1 MKSNMFKKMMNLLF
15 QDKKKSSIM
24 IIFLVL
30 SSIFVS
36 IAPHLQGKITDTIV
50 EGIGLGAIKWEIFI
64 KWVVVFLIVSIFQF
78 VTKWVAGWIS
88 VRISSDVSYN
98 LRYKVEQKIWKLPL
112 NYYDTTKKGDIMS
125 IITNDVDNVVS
136 TLNQTGGDMVYYVLM
151 LVGMIVMMIISS
163 WQLALATIIIV
174 PVSAFIVKKITT
186 KSAPKYK
193 MQWYYMGQINANV
206 EESFNGHNLINSYG
220 TEDDFINKF
229 KVKNEKLY
237 SESLKAMIIS
247 NLVQPISRFLTNI
260 NYVIVA
266 LFGAL
271 KIVSGTMT
279 VGGVLAFIQYSR
291 QFQQPFGQLSS
302 MFAAMQS
309 GMASLERIYAFL
321 DETEEIEDK
330 DILYEDYKFNGELEF
345 KNVSFS
351 YVPDKKLIENM
362 NLKVKPGQMVAIV
375 GGTGAGKTTLVNL
388 IERFYEINSGQIL
401 LDGKVPLNSISRAT
415 LRENIG
421 MVLQDTWLYQGTI
434 QENIMYSVPN
444 GREVTEEEFLDAC
457 KATFVDN
464 FVRSLPEGYDT
475 VVSNELTSVSA
486 GEKQLLT
493 IARAFL
499 LKANVLIL
507 DEATSSVDTRTEA
520 LIQKALNRL
529 REGRTSFVIAHRLS
543 TIRNADIILVMEKGH
558 IIEQG
563 NHKELLKKNGAY
575 AELYKAQFEQ

>member
-36 IAPHLQGKITDTIV
+36 IAPNLQGKITDTIV

-434 QENIMYSVPN
+434 KENIMYSVPN

-464 FVRSLPEGYDT
+464 FVRSLPEGYET

>member
-434 QENIMYSVPN
+434 KENIMYSVPN